1 MQKVLY
7 FSDEALLEGIR
18 NEEETALAYLY
29 KLHYPM
35 ILHFVQNNSGTDD
48 EAKDI
53 YQEAIIVFYEKVRE
67 QQLELNCQIKTYLYS
82 ICRRLWLKRL
92 ALKNRFS
99 GMVMDSDAFIQ
110 VEEEVAESEEK
121 ELKFQKMGDALVL
134 LGEPCKTLLEDFY
147 LQDLSMQSITEKFGY
162 TNADNTKNQKY
173 KCLMRLKK
181 LFFTLYNTEV
191 SST

>member
-53 YQEAIIVFYEKVRE
+53 YQEAIMIFYEKVRE

-110 VEEEVAESEEK
+110 VEEEVAESEGK

-181 LFFTLYNTEV
+181 LFFTLYKTEV

>member
-181 LFFTLYNTEV
+181 LFFTLYKTEV
-191 SST
+191 SNT

>member
-53 YQEAIIVFYEKVRE
+53 YQEAIMVFYEKVRE

-99 GMVMDSDAFIQ
+99 GMVTDSDAFIQ

-181 LFFTLYNTEV
+181 LFFTLYKTEV